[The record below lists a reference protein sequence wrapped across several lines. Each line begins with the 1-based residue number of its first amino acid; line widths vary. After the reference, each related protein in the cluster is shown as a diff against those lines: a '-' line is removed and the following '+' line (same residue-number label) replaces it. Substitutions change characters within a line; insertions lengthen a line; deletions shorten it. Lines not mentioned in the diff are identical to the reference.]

1 LTRGAGFWGAA
12 CLTSLIF
19 GALHGMNP
27 GETPLGLIDTVGVG
41 LLFCVFIRCT
51 GSLWFAIGF
60 HGAWDYAENYLF
72 GTADSGNRCVGTLLT
87 FAPRGDVYFSGG
99 RTGPE
104 GSVFCTAILLACA
117 LLALMFLRPAR
128 LAVGRAAP

>member
-1 LTRGAGFWGAA
+1 
-12 CLTSLIF
+12 
-19 GALHGMNP
+19 MNF
-27 GETPLGLIDTVGVG
+27 GETPLGLIDTVGAG
-41 LLFCVFIRCT
+41 LLFCVLIRGT

-99 RTGPE
+99 KTGPE
-104 GSVFCTAILLACA
+104 GSVFCAAVLLVAA
-117 LLALMFLRPAR
+117 LLAAKFLRPAR
-128 LAVGRAAP
+128 LAVPRANSAS